1 MDLRCE
7 VFIGDQHLWKGH
19 EAGKGRGGGSGGLA
33 KLDQCGKR
41 AGASIASQSCLMLG
55 LHGWNFTPSPCSV
68 AGCPWAPPLKLPL
81 DSRSGQSEFLNM
93 TCKAPSQPDRS
104 SCKELFIIS
113 ATQTISQ
120 LQTLIYIN
128 TFSNPS
134 LACRLAGSSFSPFW
148 TSAQGVLCGA
158 LSSLSAWEWAPSS
171 GLSRLPAQPLL
182 TPTALYGYSFAPL
195 SLLVSPLLDLLYL
208 SVLSTVQE
216 MLNVC

>member
-1 MDLRCE
+1 M
-7 VFIGDQHLWKGH
+7 
-19 EAGKGRGGGSGGLA
+19 
-33 KLDQCGKR
+33 
-41 AGASIASQSCLMLG
+41 
-55 LHGWNFTPSPCSV
+55 
-68 AGCPWAPPLKLPL
+68 PPLKLPL

-158 LSSLSAWEWAPSS
+158 LSSLCMGMGS
-171 GLSRLPAQPLL
+171 LL
-182 TPTALYGYSFAPL
+182 RVVLAACTAAGYSHSTLWLFVCT
-195 SLLVSPLLDLLYL
+195 SVSPYE
-208 SVLSTVQE
+208 STVGSAISLCPQHSTRDAKCL
-216 MLNVC
+216 LNE

>member
-1 MDLRCE
+1 M
-7 VFIGDQHLWKGH
+7 
-19 EAGKGRGGGSGGLA
+19 
-33 KLDQCGKR
+33 
-41 AGASIASQSCLMLG
+41 
-55 LHGWNFTPSPCSV
+55 
-68 AGCPWAPPLKLPL
+68 PPLKLPL

-93 TCKAPSQPDRS
+93 TCKAPSQSDRS

-171 GLSRLPAQPLL
+171 GLSWLPAQPLV
-182 TPTALYGYSFAPL
+182 TPTALYGYLFAPL
-195 SLLVSPLLDLLYL
+195 SLLMSPLLDLLYL